1 MVLLCDQPAPLDRT
15 STLKARSLTARLTD
29 PLFVSIACPAGMF
42 SEPGATSCSAC
53 AAGKFA
59 AIASSTCTDCPA
71 GSHIAQSTSNDAIHG
86 VKKTGASCTVR
97 TSPKPEHADVIK
109 KAHKSHTSRMF
120 VFYQQACA
128 AGKVAPPASDAVG
141 DCTNCAA
148 GKYIAQTT
156 TTVAGVSQTHTAA
169 ACTDCP
175 AGSHSAAAA
184 ASCTVRCTWLGV
196 SCLLGDLGVAAGRM
210 HALMCG
216 AFFPYQGDLRL
227 MIAVCSLYLNRPA
240 RPAR

>member
-109 KAHKSHTSRMF
+109 KAQSLTQVVCLSF
-120 VFYQQACA
+120 
-128 AGKVAPPASDAVG
+128 
-141 DCTNCAA
+141 TN
-148 GKYIAQTT
+148 K
-156 TTVAGVSQTHTAA
+156 
-169 ACTDCP
+169 
-175 AGSHSAAAA
+175 
-184 ASCTVRCTWLGV
+184 W
-196 SCLLGDLGVAAGRM
+196 M
-210 HALMCG
+210 
-216 AFFPYQGDLRL
+216 L
-227 MIAVCSLYLNRPA
+227 MISGYLCVSSLIYYWQAIAAHRFVPVFLSQEWPHQ
-240 RPAR
+240 